1 MSNTLLYFLPVIS
14 AFIGWLISRLG
25 INLFFKR
32 LQSQQKTLAAQA
44 GSFVAAGFSLD
55 DLTAKLTNEEAIE
68 KILPVAEEH
77 IDHFLRVKLPAAM
90 PMLSM
95 FISDK
100 LVADMKAIF
109 MTELKELFPAIIT
122 QYLSNAKSTIALDK
136 LVANKVE
143 TIDMDKVKVSLGGT
157 INKVALFGALIG
169 FATGVFQLFL
179 TLIA

>member
-1 MSNTLLYFLPVIS
+1 MSNTLLYFLPIIS
-14 AFIGWLISRLG
+14 AFIGWLLSRVG

-32 LQSQQKTLAAQA
+32 LQSQQRTLAAQA
-44 GSFVAAGFSLD
+44 GNFVAAGFSLD

-77 IDHFLRVKLPAAM
+77 IDYFLRVKLPAAM

-109 MTELKELFPAIIT
+109 MVELKELFPTIIN
-122 QYLSNAKSTIALDK
+122 QYLSNAKSAIAIDK
-136 LVANKVE
+136 IVASKIEVIDMNKVKALLRS
-143 TIDMDKVKVSLGGT
+143 TLSRA
-157 INKVALFGALIG
+157 ALFGALIG
-169 FATGVFQLFL
+169 FLTGLFQIIL

>member
-1 MSNTLLYFLPVIS
+1 MINTLLYFLPLIS

-32 LQSQQKTLAAQA
+32 IQSQQKTLAAQA
-44 GSFVAAGFSLD
+44 GNFVAAGFSLD

-109 MTELKELFPAIIT
+109 MAELKELFPAIIT
-122 QYLSNAKSTIALDK
+122 QYLSNAKSTIAIDRIIASK
-136 LVANKVE
+136 IE
-143 TIDMDKVKVSLGGT
+143 TMDMKNVKATLHGT
-157 INKVALFGALIG
+157 LSMVALFGALIG
-169 FATGVFQLFL
+169 FLTGLFQIFL

>member
-1 MSNTLLYFLPVIS
+1 MINTSLYFLPLIA
-14 AFIGWLISRLG
+14 AFVGWLISRIG
-25 INLFFKR
+25 INLFFKQ
-32 LQSQQKTLAAQA
+32 LQSRRKSLAAQV
-44 GSFVAAGFSLD
+44 GNYVAAGFSLD
-55 DLTAKLTNEEAIE
+55 DLTAKLTNVEAIE

-109 MTELKELFPAIIT
+109 MVELKELFPTIIT
-122 QYLSNAKSTIALDK
+122 QYLSNAKSALAIDKIIAAK
-136 LVANKVE
+136 LEAMNMDQVRVA
-143 TIDMDKVKVSLGGT
+143 LRGT
-157 INKVALFGALIG
+157 LNKVALFGAFIG
-169 FATGVFQLFL
+169 FITGIIQIFL

>member
-1 MSNTLLYFLPVIS
+1 MVSTVLYLLPLIS

-32 LQSQQKTLAAQA
+32 LQAQQRTLAAQA
-44 GSFVAAGFSLD
+44 GNFVAAGFSLD

-109 MTELKELFPAIIT
+109 MAELKELFPAIIT
-122 QYLSNAKSTIALDK
+122 QYLSNAKSTIAIDRI
-136 LVANKVE
+136 VASKIEVMDMNKV
-143 TIDMDKVKVSLGGT
+143 KASLEGT
-157 INKVALFGALIG
+157 LSKVALFGALIG
-169 FATGVFQLFL
+169 FLTGLFQIFL

>member
-1 MSNTLLYFLPVIS
+1 MSNTLLYFLPIIS
-14 AFIGWLISRLG
+14 AFIGWLLSRVG

-44 GSFVAAGFSLD
+44 GDYVAARISLD

-77 IDHFLRVKLPAAM
+77 IDHFLRVRLPAPM

-122 QYLSNAKSTIALDK
+122 QYLSNAKSAIAIDK
-136 LVANKVE
+136 IVAAKVE
-143 TIDMDKVKVSLGGT
+143 AIDLSKVKALLRGT
-157 INKVALFGALIG
+157 ANKVALFGALIG
-169 FATGVFQLFL
+169 FATGIIQIFL
-179 TLIA
+179 TLTA

>member
-1 MSNTLLYFLPVIS
+1 MINTLLYFLPLIS
-14 AFIGWLISRLG
+14 AFIGWLISRFG
-25 INLFFKR
+25 INLLFKR
-32 LQSQQKTLAAQA
+32 IQSQQKTLAAQA

-55 DLTAKLTNEEAIE
+55 DLTAKLTNEEAID

-122 QYLSNAKSTIALDK
+122 QYLSNAQSTIAIDK
-136 LVANKVE
+136 LVAAKIETMDMNKV
-143 TIDMDKVKVSLGGT
+143 KASLRGT
-157 INKVALFGALIG
+157 LNNVALFGALIG
-169 FATGVFQLFL
+169 FVTGIIQISL

>member
-1 MSNTLLYFLPVIS
+1 MIHTWLNFLPLIS
-14 AFIGWLISRLG
+14 AFIGWLIGRLG
-25 INLFFKR
+25 VNLFFKR
-32 LQSQQKTLAAQA
+32 IQSRQKTLAAQA
-44 GSFVAAGFSLD
+44 GNFVASGFSLD

-122 QYLSNAKSTIALDK
+122 QYLSNAQSAIAIDK
-136 LVANKVE
+136 LVAAKIETMDMNK
-143 TIDMDKVKVSLGGT
+143 IKASLRGT
-157 INKVALFGALIG
+157 LNNVALFGALIG
-169 FATGVFQLFL
+169 FVTGIIQISL